1 MSILRGQEQVS
12 QKRALPVNDTN
23 LSTTVSTSS
32 SATVQLYYYAA
43 GVRTSD
49 AGQAAGTVVDAV
61 FVHKNIL
68 NSIGTNVATANDT
81 SLAYTCTALTT
92 ELEWAARPDIQALM
106 EGLDNQTLST
116 RASQIGAVLNNGEF
130 IIDYRRGLLIG
141 KKATTA
147 ATMTSV
153 TYTYS
158 AGGYGAITSVIPG
171 TGATNLG
178 KAEDAAHT
186 SGDVGVMILAK
197 RTDTAASSAGS
208 DGDYATIN
216 EDVNG
221 NVWITPGTL
230 TSGEIQDINAIR
242 NEPQVSYT
250 NLSASALIYTGPGR
264 VAGFVV
270 NSCAAG
276 ATIKLWDNTSAATT
290 VLLNT
295 ITFTAA
301 VNQGPV
307 VVNLPGFVRTTV
319 GLYATIAVAAMDATI
334 MWRQTT

>member
-147 ATMTSV
+147 STMTSV

-158 AGGYGAITSVIPG
+158 AGGSGAITSIIPG

-178 KAEDAAHT
+178 KAEDSVHA
-186 SGDVGVMILAK
+186 SGDTGVLALIV
-197 RTDTAASSAGS
+197 RSDTPANTAGTT
-208 DGDYATIN
+208 GDYSAPIN
-216 EDVNG
+216 DANG
-221 NVWITPGTL
+221 NLWSTLGTKI
-230 TSGEIQDINAIR
+230 SGEDQTNDVMKTQTQMA
-242 NEPQVSYT
+242 YT
-250 NLSASALIYTGPGR
+250 NISASALIKSGAGQL
-264 VAGFVV
+264 AGFVV
-270 NSCAAG
+270 NSCGAG
-276 ATIKLWDNTSAATT
+276 ATIKLWDNTSATTT

-301 VNQGPV
+301 VNQGPTV
-307 VVNLPGFVRTTV
+307 VTIPGGAGKFGT
-319 GLYATIAVAAMDATI
+319 GLYATIAVAAMDVTLF
-334 MWRQTT
+334 WN